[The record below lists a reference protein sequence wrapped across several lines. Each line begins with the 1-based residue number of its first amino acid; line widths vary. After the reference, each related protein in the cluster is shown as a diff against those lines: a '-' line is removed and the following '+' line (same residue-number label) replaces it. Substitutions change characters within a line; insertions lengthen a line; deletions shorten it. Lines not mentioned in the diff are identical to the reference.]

1 MFEFYFGNLVDEMK
15 AKYPEKNFLFI
26 LDNLHAHKSSLIMKI
41 MNGED
46 RCKMLF
52 TPSNSPEL
60 SPIENMFS
68 QTKKIISKKYLV
80 EKNEYAHEVTKIL
93 FGFKEGEIQK
103 FYRRTFKNI
112 LGIWGSLNRQQL
124 I

>member
-26 LDNLHAHKSSLIMKI
+26 LDNLLAHKSSLIMKI

-93 FGFKEGEIQK
+93 FGFKEG
-103 FYRRTFKNI
+103 
-112 LGIWGSLNRQQL
+112 
-124 I
+124 